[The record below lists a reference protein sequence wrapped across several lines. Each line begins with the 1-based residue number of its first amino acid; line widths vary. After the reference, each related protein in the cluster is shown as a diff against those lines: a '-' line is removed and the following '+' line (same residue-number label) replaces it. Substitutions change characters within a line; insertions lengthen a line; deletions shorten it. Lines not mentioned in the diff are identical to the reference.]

1 MIQPTTQIS
10 TDLPDHS
17 RHNTKRLKDTV
28 PLLTFLRDLTIN
40 NIFLAG
46 SLFVL
51 AILRQRWQPALLG
64 AALLVFMVLYR
75 RQILD
80 WTRRQLLST
89 AVLFM
94 ASFYLAALF
103 IGVLFIGDPLIAPL
117 VIVQSFLPILLA
129 VLYELP
135 QVRNLLVAVCA
146 LYILLIIGL
155 LVPLPTHLPFN
166 DTNHLI

>member
-1 MIQPTTQIS
+1 
-10 TDLPDHS
+10 
-17 RHNTKRLKDTV
+17 
-28 PLLTFLRDLTIN
+28 
-40 NIFLAG
+40 
-46 SLFVL
+46 
-51 AILRQRWQPALLG
+51 
-64 AALLVFMVLYR
+64 MVLYR

-94 ASFYLAALF
+94 ASFYLVALF

-135 QVRNLLVAVCA
+135 QVRRLLVAVCA
-146 LYILLIIGL
+146 LYILLIIAFL
-155 LVPLPTHLPFN
+155 LPLPPPLPFTH
-166 DTNHLI
+166 TNHPFLPLPLL